1 MKSLD
6 KLREWSRWLDNTYAT
21 DDGKCYNVY
30 NYQPY
35 DGMKSCGEYMREQ
48 CDEIEEEF
56 ALYSL
61 RNYPKPFGSPEAMH
75 MVLGTAADN
84 FDTPEEAVDYMSGE
98 TSMPLPV
105 DADGVPIRP
114 GDKLIAYNERFDV
127 EGIGDGTVI
136 FRAEDD
142 ELGELFNP
150 AATIHVKPDT
160 LKELL
165 DDVSKG
171 IICYP
176 RERVTGYLE
185 DNHSVGEAV
194 MLDVR
199 DRLRELLGGDA
210 E

>member
-1 MKSLD
+1 MKSVD
-6 KLREWSRWLDNTYAT
+6 KLREYGHQCCARI
-21 DDGKCYNVY
+21 DDAIHDC
-30 NYQPY
+30 
-35 DGMKSCGEYMREQ
+35 
-48 CDEIEEEF
+48 CDEIEAEIAERYQ
-56 ALYSL
+56 L
-61 RNYPKPFGSPEAMH
+61 
-75 MVLGTAADN
+75 
-84 FDTPEEAVDYMSGE
+84 
-98 TSMPLPV
+98 LPV

-127 EGIGDGTVI
+127 EGIGDGIVI
-136 FRAEDD
+136 YRNEDD

-150 AATIHVKPDT
+150 AATVHAKPDP

-185 DNHSVGEAV
+185 DNHSIGEAV

-199 DRLRELLGGDA
+199 DRLSKLLGGDA

>member
-1 MKSLD
+1 MRSVD
-6 KLREWSRWLDNTYAT
+6 KLRELPVFGAVSVDGDLNAT
-21 DDGKCYNVY
+21 NKRMVCATKEEVLEIADAIEAEIAER
-30 NYQPY
+30 YQ
-35 DGMKSCGEYMREQ
+35 
-48 CDEIEEEF
+48 
-56 ALYSL
+56 L
-61 RNYPKPFGSPEAMH
+61 
-75 MVLGTAADN
+75 
-84 FDTPEEAVDYMSGE
+84 
-98 TSMPLPV
+98 LPV

-114 GDKLIAYNERFDV
+114 GDSLIGYNERFDV
-127 EGIGDGTVI
+127 EGIGDGTVL
-136 FRAEDD
+136 FRTEDD
-142 ELGELFNP
+142 GLGELFNP
-150 AATIHVKPDT
+150 VATIHAKPDT

-185 DNHSVGEAV
+185 DNHSIGEAV

>member
-1 MKSLD
+1 MESIE
-6 KLREWSRWLDNTYAT
+6 KLREALGDCVTEAGCKDKFDTYWITKDAA
-21 DDGKCYNVY
+21 DKLI
-30 NYQPY
+30 
-35 DGMKSCGEYMREQ
+35 
-48 CDEIEEEF
+48 DEIEADIAEHYL
-56 ALYSL
+56 AL
-61 RNYPKPFGSPEAMH
+61 
-75 MVLGTAADN
+75 
-84 FDTPEEAVDYMSGE
+84 
-98 TSMPLPV
+98 PL

-127 EGIGDGTVI
+127 EGIGDGTVL
-136 FRAEDD
+136 FRTKDD
-142 ELGELFNP
+142 GLGELFNP
-150 AATIHVKPDT
+150 AATIHAKPDT

-185 DNHSVGEAV
+185 DNHSIGEAV